1 MKQMEIKTILSKA
14 VGVIQTAIGVAAM
27 VFAFLSL
34 YDAFGLQA
42 ILGVSSESIGL
53 YLWVFI
59 IFGLLSTISGLFL
72 VYER

>member
-1 MKQMEIKTILSKA
+1 MDMKTILSKA
-14 VGVIQTAIGVAAM
+14 VGVTQAIIGVTVI

-42 ILGVSSESIGL
+42 MLGVSSEYIGL

-72 VYER
+72 LYER